1 MYRHQPIHER
11 LPLLGEYSFSSLE
24 APHRLVTFLNKTLKR
39 KGIIFGLTQTASH
52 EFRLSVYDLVLKEA
66 GVRSTG
72 PGALPASGSGS
83 HAGKGR
89 SGLVSFDE
97 SGPDESG
104 PDEADGDG
112 PDADGP
118 MDPDDPADAGESEG
132 DDAGGDSDG

>member
-1 MYRHQPIHER
+1 MYRHEPIHER

-39 KGIIFGLTQTASH
+39 RGIIFGLTQTASH
-52 EFRLSVYDLVLKEA
+52 EFRLSVYDLILKEA

-72 PGALPASGSGS
+72 PGALPASGPGS

-89 SGLVSFDE
+89 SGLVYFDQA
-97 SGPDESG
+97 G

-118 MDPDDPADAGESEG
+118 MDPDEPADAGESEG
-132 DDAGGDSDG
+132 DDAGGDTNG